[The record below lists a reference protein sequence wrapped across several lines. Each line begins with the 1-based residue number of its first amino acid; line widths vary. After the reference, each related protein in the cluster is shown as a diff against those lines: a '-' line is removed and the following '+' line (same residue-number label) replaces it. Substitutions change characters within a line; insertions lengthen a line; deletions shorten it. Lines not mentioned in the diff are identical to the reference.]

1 MRTAREQRGVGY
13 VEVLIAA
20 ALIAVALVPGL
31 DALGGGA
38 RASHALLAE
47 GALRLRLE
55 SCLEEVLAQPPSV
68 LAAAAADDALADALA
83 AAIPGTPGCV
93 VTLEGWDGDDA
104 DGDGNPLTGVDAG
117 LVHVEVGVAGETRRL
132 HGLVAP

>member
-1 MRTAREQRGVGY
+1 MTRRQRGLGY

-38 RASHALLAE
+38 RATRALVAE

-68 LAAAAADDALADALA
+68 LAAAAADAGLADALADAIA
-83 AAIPGTPGCV
+83 GTPACG
-93 VTLEGWDGDDA
+93 VTLQAWDGDDA
-104 DGDGNPLTGVDAG
+104 DGDGNPLTGTDPG
-117 LVHVEVGVAGETRRL
+117 LVHVEVRVAGETRRL